1 MGTGTQTDLQNS
13 TAEEAHE
20 AGGPE
25 EDRLSGQVPLV
36 GTLGRSRAWHRTKS
50 WDILDDLGDRGRMQ
64 GSGHLVEHFRANAQ
78 EFDII

>member
-20 AGGPE
+20 ARGPK
-25 EDRLSGQVPLV
+25 EDRLSGQVQLV
-36 GTLGRSRAWHRTKS
+36 GTMERNRAWHRTKS
-50 WDILDDLGDRGRMQ
+50 WDIEDGLGDHGRMQ

-78 EFDII
+78 EFNFI